1 LRGVSHRGVL
11 YSVLPAHF
19 GVVRGPSSTP
29 SKFEKA
35 HARLRSRAAWGA
47 EGAHA
52 ALRGWTH
59 RVLLGTSVYRRQE
72 QRLRLCGSTDGS
84 TDDGSTDSVA
94 DHGHADR
101 QRCALAGSHAVGQ
114 RSARVP
120 WPLQARSRRSPSRRP
135 QARRGCGTARRARR
149 MDARLPRPATRAP
162 QVRPAHRQFSSAR
175 CQRHW
180 ATCGA
185 SAG

>member
-1 LRGVSHRGVL
+1 MRGVSHRGVL
-11 YSVLPAHF
+11 YRVLTAHF

-29 SKFEKA
+29 SNFEKA
-35 HARLRSRAAWGA
+35 HARLVFLAAWGA
-47 EGAHA
+47 EGTHA

-59 RVLLGTSVYRRQE
+59 RVLLGTLVHRRQE

-84 TDDGSTDSVA
+84 TDDGRADSVT
-94 DHGHADR
+94 DHAHTDR
-101 QRCALAGSHAVGQ
+101 QRCALAGSHAAVP
-114 RSARVP
+114 RSGSVP
-120 WPLQARSRRSPSRRP
+120 WPLQARSRQSPSRRP
-135 QARRGCGTARRARR
+135 RARRGCGTARRARR
-149 MDARLPRPATRAP
+149 MDARLPRPATRAS
-162 QVRPAHRQFSSAR
+162 QVRPAYRQFSSAW